1 MSEGR
6 QQIAGS
12 ADRPLAQGA
21 AAPYPLIVTASGD
34 IIQIS
39 GQVVMISGQHV
50 YLESGATIIVQIS
63 GLVVEISGEVV
74 QISGQ
79 HIYQE
84 SGAIVLISGQTVEL
98 ESGTGPISVDQ
109 LSGAVVLI
117 SGQTVS
123 LASGSIVTISGNS
136 IYQESG
142 AVVLISGQTITQ
154 ASGAVVLI
162 SGQTITQ
169 ASGAIVL
176 ISGQHLY
183 QESGAVVLISGQTVI
198 SKVSGEIVGIVT
210 PTTGGHFQQAIPNA
224 STQLSALAAKTV
236 TIKHMTAISS
246 GNAVYIGVSVAA
258 AATSFELLEGEAI
271 NIDIDNANKLY
282 AIATESG
289 DRICVIGVT

>member
-154 ASGAVVLI
+154 ASGA
-162 SGQTITQ
+162 
-169 ASGAIVL
+169 IVL